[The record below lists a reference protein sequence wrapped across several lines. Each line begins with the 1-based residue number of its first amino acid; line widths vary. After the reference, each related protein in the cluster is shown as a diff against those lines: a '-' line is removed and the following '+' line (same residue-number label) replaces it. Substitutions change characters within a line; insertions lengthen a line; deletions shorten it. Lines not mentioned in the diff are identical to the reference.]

1 MWDEPSQCY
10 FFHNQALQPLLFG
23 KDVMI
28 WGAETVDG
36 MFRCP
41 SLRCW
46 IWKLHQSNSINIEW
60 DIPCDL
66 CLCIIYYPYVIC
78 VSCAFGL
85 YTICIDTYGHGYS
98 EFCLCTKDIFYIHT
112 AIDMTHIYIYLGGLQ
127 RFETILSKVRWAG
140 CFFDT
145 FWSLCFAGH
154 QWMKGQWARK
164 CPIFLKGTNGY

>member
-112 AIDMTHIYIYLGGLQ
+112 AIDMTHIYIYIS
-127 RFETILSKVRWAG
+127 RRPSTIWNDLVQSSMGRM
-140 CFFDT
+140 FFWHILKSM
-145 FWSLCFAGH
+145 FRRASMNERSVSQKMPH
-154 QWMKGQWARK
+154 
-164 CPIFLKGTNGY
+164 FLERY